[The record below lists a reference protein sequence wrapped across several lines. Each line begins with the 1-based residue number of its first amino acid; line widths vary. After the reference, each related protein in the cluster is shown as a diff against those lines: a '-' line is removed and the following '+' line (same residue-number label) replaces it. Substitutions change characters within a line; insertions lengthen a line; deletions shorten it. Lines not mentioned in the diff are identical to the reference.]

1 MKHIKFQSAHAS
13 ELINVTEQIREI
25 VRSSGVRSGVC
36 VVFSPHTTAGLTLNS
51 SSDPATAEDIVEGL
65 DRLVPTRV
73 NFRHTLDTPG
83 DAAGH
88 VKLVLV
94 GNSVVVPIQEGDLSL
109 GHSQSILFCEFDGP
123 RDREV
128 QVQILQDV
136 TDGLVS

>member
-1 MKHIKFQSAHAS
+1 MLHPVRFPSRQTM
-13 ELINVTEQIREI
+13 ELINLTDQIRQL
-25 VRSSGVRSGVC
+25 VTASGVANGVC
-36 VVFSPHTTAGLTLNS
+36 LVYSPHTTAGVTINS
-51 SSDPATAEDIVEGL
+51 ASDPATPQDIVEEL

-73 NFRHTLDTPG
+73 NFKHTLDTPG

-94 GNSVVVPIQEGDLSL
+94 GNSVIIPVQAGDLQL

-128 QVQILQDV
+128 HVQILRDV
-136 TDGLVS
+136 D

>member
-1 MKHIKFQSAHAS
+1 MQRVTFQSTQPS
-13 ELINVTEQIREI
+13 ELINVTDRVREI
-25 VRSSGVRSGVC
+25 VRASQIEAGIC
-36 VVFSPHTTAGLTLNS
+36 VIYSPHTTAGVTLNS

-88 VKLVLV
+88 VKLALI
-94 GNSVVVPIQEGDLSL
+94 GNSVLVPVQGADLCL

-128 QVQILQDV
+128 QILI
-136 TDGLVS
+136 LAEAMP

>member
-1 MKHIKFQSAHAS
+1 MRHVTFQSTKS
-13 ELINVTEQIREI
+13 CELINVTDRVREI
-25 VRSSGVRSGVC
+25 VRTSGIQDGVC
-36 VVFSPHTTAGLTLNS
+36 VVFSPHTTAGMTLNS
-51 SSDPATAEDIVEGL
+51 SSDLATAEDIVEGL

-94 GNSVVVPIQEGDLSL
+94 GNSVIVPIQAADLFL

-128 QVQILQDV
+128 QILVVAETAQAPH
-136 TDGLVS
+136 